1 MKKLFSLEHSLELL
15 ASIIAIAALIGVFQ
29 TFIIG
34 KHFVIPTMVLFLAV
48 FFGNLARSGMRGERW
63 AQHIL
68 FWIFFLAT
76 CHTFFALFWAAEA
89 RPGQALGSA
98 FYPVYGSFFVVVG
111 FLSWQYASKNQL
123 LR

>member
-1 MKKLFSLEHSLELL
+1 MKKLFSLTHSLDLL
-15 ASIIAIAALIGVFQ
+15 AAIFAFGALLGVLQ

-34 KHFVIPTMVLFLAV
+34 KHFVIPTMLLFLTV
-48 FFGNLARSGMRGERW
+48 FFGNLARGGMRGERW

-68 FWIFFLAT
+68 FWMFFLAT

-89 RPGQALGSA
+89 RPGQALGTA

-111 FLSWQYASKNQL
+111 FLSWQYARKNEL
-123 LR
+123 LT

>member
-15 ASIIAIAALIGVFQ
+15 ATIVAIAALVGVIQ

-34 KHFVIPTMVLFLAV
+34 KHFVIPTMVLLLAV
-48 FFGNLARSGMRGERW
+48 FFGNLARGGLRGERW
-63 AQHIL
+63 AQHVL
-68 FWIFFLAT
+68 FWLFFLAT

-89 RPGQALGSA
+89 RPGRALGDA

-111 FLSWQYASKNQL
+111 FLSWQYARKNEL
-123 LR
+123 LK